1 MLCHK
6 TLKYLKRWFKSD
18 GAISAYY
25 HWSCELES
33 RSGRGELY
41 TTLVGKV
48 FQCLA
53 TSRWFSP
60 GTPVSSTNKT
70 ECHDITEILLKVA
83 LNTITIA
90 DYKQLHKSNINK
102 TNNHL
107 SSQTIEHKKTTTYDV
122 RNPDPGLR

>member
-1 MLCHK
+1 MVQIVPI
-6 TLKYLKRWFKSD
+6 TTEVVSWNPVQ
-18 GAISAYY
+18 
-25 HWSCELES
+25 
-33 RSGRGELY
+33 GEVNS
-41 TTLVGKV
+41 TTLGGKV

-70 ECHDITEILLKVA
+70 ERHDITELLLKVA

-102 TNNHL
+102 ANNHL